1 MRFRGVDAMSSA
13 GRDSAIGS
21 RCLCRTRLRGWNSDF
36 GPPRRVRTAGTR
48 SLLVFLSPILLTLM
62 IRWLAP
68 SSAIAIVAL
77 VASGCG
83 SPEPLAFEPNLVHT
97 MKYEV
102 AQDVPMQQAS
112 EDAYWI
118 VDRMFGTP
126 EEPQLPAVLAED
138 EDYADIVSMQNLH
151 RASGPIDA
159 EGRGL
164 YAKHCAKCHAV
175 TGSGRG
181 EIAAIQTP
189 YPRDYRPG
197 MFKFKT
203 TPRGVK
209 PTKADLAKLLRH
221 GIGGTA
227 MNPIPELTDE
237 DIDALVDYVIYL
249 SMRGEVERQTVD
261 GAMFDGIIEDGGRI
275 LNTSLRQRIESDE
288 AYVESMDALADA
300 DELTDQQEEQ
310 LEAYEMNLENWEYA
324 EDYVVDVADS
334 WLEAD
339 EDVLEVPP
347 PPTTLPLA
355 ENADDVRR
363 FRGGPEAV
371 AFNESV
377 HRGRELYLGKL
388 ASCSKCHGDQGLGNG
403 QVTDYD
409 DWTKDWTSRVN
420 LDPKK
425 RDQLV
430 PLLARGALE
439 PKNIIPRNFTQGI
452 FRGGKASE
460 ELYRRIVQGVDGTP
474 MPAATFVDSQFEE
487 EDVWHLINF
496 IRTLEVTG
504 EEEAATVG
512 EGV

>member
-1 MRFRGVDAMSSA
+1 MNRWSV
-13 GRDSAIGS
+13 
-21 RCLCRTRLRGWNSDF
+21 RCAAA
-36 GPPRRVRTAGTR
+36 TAVV
-48 SLLVFLSPILLTLM
+48 VF
-62 IRWLAP
+62 
-68 SSAIAIVAL
+68 VG
-77 VASGCG
+77 GCG
-83 SPEPLAFEPNLVHT
+83 PTDPEPLVFEPNLVHT

-102 AQDVPMQQAS
+102 AQDVPMEQAS
-112 EDAYWI
+112 DDAYWI
-118 VDRMFGTP
+118 VNEMFGTP
-126 EEPQLPAVLAED
+126 EEPKLPAVLAED
-138 EDYADIVSMQNLH
+138 EDYADIVSMDNLH
-151 RASGPIDA
+151 RASGA
-159 EGRGL
+159 AGTEGRGL
-164 YAKHCAKCHAV
+164 YATHCAKCHAV

-209 PTKADLAKLLRH
+209 PTKSDLAKLLRH

-227 MNPIPELTDE
+227 MNPIPELTE
-237 DIDALVDYVIYL
+237 SDIDALVDYVIYL

-275 LNTSLRQRIESDE
+275 LNTSLRQRIASDE
-288 AYVESMDALADA
+288 AYVERMDALADA
-300 DELTDQQEEQ
+300 EELTETQEEQ

-339 EDVLEVPP
+339 EETLEVPAP
-347 PPTTLPLA
+347 PADLPLA
-355 ENADDVRR
+355 ENAGDVER
-363 FRGGPEAV
+363 FRNGPEAM

-388 ASCSKCHGDQGLGNG
+388 ASCSKCHGEQGLGNG

-420 LDPKK
+420 LDPKN
-425 RDQLV
+425 REQLV

-439 PKNIIPRNFTQGI
+439 PKNILPRNFTEGI

-474 MPAATFVDSQFEE
+474 MPAATFVEGQFEE
-487 EDVWHLINF
+487 QDVWHMINF
-496 IRTLEVTG
+496 IRTLEVSG
-504 EEEAATVG
+504 EGEAKAADRVG